1 MSNISEFKQLRKL
14 DIRLASGDAIH
25 LKKLLNLDRLREVKI
40 FMEPQRMSIMTEIL
54 GVDREAAVG
63 ERLKHLTTFDMA
75 GSLDSPLVLEFIGSV
90 AAEDVRLSSSTI
102 NSALSA
108 VSSTTISLAL
118 TELGKPLGTFDPQLL
133 VHRFTHLQHITFGGG
148 GIKISSS
155 LLTRFLSSP
164 SANSL
169 TSLIFG
175 RDFNLNAEDLIAGL
189 SPATSAPQLRWI
201 ELDSLMGF
209 EHYASRP
216 RNESYSIGRF
226 DFEDMDKLMQ
236 IGSTGPRR
244 IKFTGRAV
252 AVYEEIKLQEEELDR
267 IRVLEDERSAEA
279 GANMWRVAMGALPST

>member
-1 MSNISEFKQLRKL
+1 MRNISAFKQLRKL

-40 FMEPQRMSIMTEIL
+40 FMEPQRMSIMAEIL
-54 GVDREAAVG
+54 GVDGEAAGG
-63 ERLKHLTTFDMA
+63 EKLKHLATFDVA

-108 VSSTTISLAL
+108 VSSTTISLTL
-118 TELGKPLGTFDPQLL
+118 TELGTPFGTFDPQL
-133 VHRFTHLQHITFGGG
+133 HRFTHLQHITFGGG
-148 GIKISSS
+148 GIKISSY

-169 TSLIFG
+169 ASLIFG

-201 ELDSLMGF
+201 KLDSSMGF
-209 EHYASRP
+209 ERYSPRP
-216 RNESYSIGRF
+216 RNESYWIGRF

-244 IKFTGRAV
+244 IKFTGLAV
-252 AVYEEIKLQEEELDR
+252 AVYKEIKLKEEELGR

-279 GANMWRVAMGALPST
+279 GVNMWRVAMGALPST